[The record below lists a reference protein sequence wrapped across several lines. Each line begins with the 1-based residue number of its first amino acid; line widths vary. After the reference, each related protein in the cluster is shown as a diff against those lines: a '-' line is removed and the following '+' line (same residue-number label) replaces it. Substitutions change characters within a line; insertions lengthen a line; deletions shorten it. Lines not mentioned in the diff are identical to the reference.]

1 MTIGM
6 YARRRGWPLDGVMV
20 RLRHSKIH
28 AQDCQSCE
36 TKEGKLDLIDSEIQ
50 LTGALSAEQKS
61 KLLEIAEKCPVHKTL
76 VSEISI
82 RTRLV

>member
-1 MTIGM
+1 
-6 YARRRGWPLDGVMV
+6 
-20 RLRHSKIH
+20 
-28 AQDCQSCE
+28 
-36 TKEGKLDLIDSEIQ
+36 LIDSEIQ

-82 RTRLV
+82 RTRVV